1 METKHPMNMIK
12 SELRGARRSGR
23 GKIIWVSLAALV
35 ASCCPLI
42 TQARAAPA
50 KPNILIILADDLG
63 WSDLGCYGGEIRT
76 PHLDSLAAGGLR
88 FTQFYNSTR
97 CCPSRASLLT
107 GLYPH
112 QAGVGLMASG
122 KRMDVRQEKFPG
134 YRGSLNESCV
144 TIAQVLKPAG
154 YRTAAAGKWHVGDHE
169 LPTLRGFDDFYGFVS
184 GYGVD
189 SWEPRMMT
197 RLPEGET
204 QRTYPPG
211 EFFATDAI
219 TDHALDFVADMRES
233 GAPWM
238 LYLAYQAPHFPLA
251 SRKDDMAGYPE
262 IYAQGWDKIRE
273 QRLARQKKLGLINKD
288 TMLPPRSKIPHAV
301 AAAREGSMT
310 ADGNNPPWESLPADR
325 RADLAQRMAVYAG
338 MVTGMD
344 RNIGRILADLRTS
357 GQIENT
363 LIFFLS
369 DNGACA
375 EWEPFGFDMLP
386 TPDPIPGTGIN
397 QGTQALTNKLYRGDE
412 LTNMGQAGTF
422 PAYGSA
428 WANASN
434 TPWRLYKHYGH
445 EGGISNPFIVH
456 WPASLEK
463 GIRHQAAHL
472 IDLMATCV
480 DVAGASYPAK
490 YDGNKILQMEGTSL
504 RPLLAPPSG
513 SPASFSRRLLAW
525 EHEGNRAIREGRWKL
540 VSLADAPWELYDM
553 DSDRLELKDLAA
565 AQPGR
570 VQELAAKWELWAK
583 RTNVMPRPSPP
594 AGGAKRTGK

>member
-1 METKHPMNMIK
+1 MKTDGPQLPNGNETPTNMITREMMK
-12 SELRGARRSGR
+12 AKQCGR
-23 GKIIWVSLAALV
+23 ERMMMVSLAALIT
-35 ASCCPLI
+35 SCFSL
-42 TQARAAPA
+42 TDQTRAAPA

-122 KRMDVRQEKFPG
+122 KRTDARQEKFPG
-134 YRGSLNESCV
+134 YRGALNESCV

-154 YRTAAAGKWHVGDHE
+154 YRSAAVGKWHVGDHE
-169 LPTLRGFDDFYGFVS
+169 TPTLRGFDDFYGFVG

-197 RLPEGET
+197 RLPAGKP
-204 QRTYPPG
+204 QRAYQPG

-219 TDHALDFVADMRES
+219 TDHALDFVADMRRS
-233 GAPWM
+233 GAPWL
-238 LYLAYQAPHFPLA
+238 LYVAYQAPHFPLA

-262 IYAQGWDKIRE
+262 IYAQGWDRIRE
-273 QRLARQKKLGLINKD
+273 QRLARQKQIGLIDQD
-288 TMLPPRSKIPHAV
+288 TPLTPRSKIPHA
-301 AAAREGSMT
+301 AAATREGSMT
-310 ADGNNPPWESLPADR
+310 ADGNNPPWDSLPADR

-344 RNIGRILADLRTS
+344 RNIGRLLADLRAS
-357 GQIENT
+357 GQLENT
-363 LIFFLS
+363 LILFLS

-375 EWEPFGFDMLP
+375 EWEPFGFDMAP
-386 TPDPIPGTGIN
+386 TADPIPGIGISL
-397 QGTQALTNKLYRGDE
+397 GTEAIPNKLHRGDA
-412 LTNMGQAGTF
+412 LATLGQAGTF

-445 EGGISNPFIVH
+445 EGGISNPLIAH
-456 WPASLEK
+456 WPASLER
-463 GIRHQAAHL
+463 GIRHEPAHL

-480 DVAGASYPAK
+480 DVAGAEYPAEFA
-490 YDGNKILQMEGTSL
+490 GHKILPMEGVSL
-504 RPLLAPPSG
+504 RPVVDSLPS
-513 SPASFSRRLLAW
+513 SPRMLAW
-525 EHEGNRAIREGRWKL
+525 EHEGHRAIREGKWKL
-540 VSLADAPWELYDM
+540 VSLAAAPWELYDI
-553 DSDRLELKDLAA
+553 DSDRLESKDLAA

-570 VQELAAKWELWAK
+570 VEEMAAKWEAWAERTHVFPRPAAK
-583 RTNVMPRPSPP
+583 RK
-594 AGGAKRTGK
+594 AD